1 MYESSVEDHTGA
13 VDCLVSTKRKVNEA
27 RADAASVRESL
38 KASEE
43 RCRELESMN
52 EELKEK
58 GAEAAESKREL
69 DDLKQKVCEWTERT
83 YQWKSRAETAERKL
97 QTLDPSGDEED
108 TNAVEAL
115 ATVVS
120 NPQGMLLQAA
130 IEKQQQLQQQQQQ
143 TNGNNGN
150 NQNRAGWRSVF
161 RRGSMA
167 ATDATGADDGS
178 TGDESDTSAS
188 KDSEA
193 IIAGLKSEIMKIS
206 ASHKE
211 ELYVIKKKIT
221 QLECENEALVLKNT
235 TLEQLSRFHNE

>member
-1 MYESSVEDHTGA
+1 MG
-13 VDCLVSTKRKVNEA
+13 A

-97 QTLDPSGDEED
+97 QTLDPSGDEEEA
-108 TNAVEAL
+108 NAGEAL

-143 TNGNNGN
+143 TNGNDGK

-167 ATDATGADDGS
+167 ATDAAGADDGS
-178 TGDESDTSAS
+178 TGDESDISAS

-206 ASHKE
+206 ANHKE
-211 ELYVIKKKIT
+211 ELYAIKKKIT

>member
-1 MYESSVEDHTGA
+1 MYESSVEDQTGT

-108 TNAVEAL
+108 NNAVEAS

-130 IEKQQQLQQQQQQ
+130 IEKQLQQQQQQ
-143 TNGNNGN
+143 TNGNNAN

>member
-1 MYESSVEDHTGA
+1 MG
-13 VDCLVSTKRKVNEA
+13 EA
-27 RADAASVRESL
+27 SAA
-38 KASEE
+38 
-43 RCRELESMN
+43 
-52 EELKEK
+52 
-58 GAEAAESKREL
+58 
-69 DDLKQKVCEWTERT
+69 
-83 YQWKSRAETAERKL
+83 
-97 QTLDPSGDEED
+97 
-108 TNAVEAL
+108 
-115 ATVVS
+115 VVS

-130 IEKQQQLQQQQQQ
+130 MEKQLQQQQQQ
-143 TNGNNGN
+143 TNGHGGN
-150 NQNRAGWRSVF
+150 TQNRAGWRSVF

-193 IIAGLKSEIMKIS
+193 IIAGLKSEIVKIS

-221 QLECENEALVLKNT
+221 QLECENEALALQNA